1 VAAYFD
7 TSVLVPL
14 FFNEAGTARA
24 RVEIAREAS
33 VWISYWTL
41 AEFSSAV
48 AFKLRSAQVDAPTAA
63 TARVLFEKLVASRLT
78 VVDVLREDLVNAAH
92 LCQTTPAP
100 GLRTPDA
107 LHLAIAQRLRYS
119 MVTFDQ
125 ALASACGLY
134 GVACRSIH

>member
-1 VAAYFD
+1 MPKFEITVNGAVI
-7 TSVLVPL
+7 TV
-14 FFNEAGTARA
+14 EA
-24 RVEIAREAS
+24 E
-33 VWISYWTL
+33 
-41 AEFSSAV
+41 SA
-48 AFKLRSAQVDAPTAA
+48 K
-63 TARVLFEKLVASRLT
+63 RLL
-78 VVDVLREDLVNAAH
+78 DVLREDLVNAAH